1 MTNFICLLDHWQS
14 LAGAFV
20 GGFSGLIAALVVAG
34 SANRREQRAAAMLII
49 VDLTSFGAAGEALRQ
64 LAKKLNVPSDKHHLL
79 LSNKLAI
86 SRPKLSPLFE
96 ASMVRVMTVDDNL
109 SAHLSML
116 KIAYNGIEE
125 SFARLRLDLDTA
137 KGQSG
142 DRAPRTQREK
152 EADSRLI
159 TMGFERIEA
168 HAKCADMLM
177 SNLIFSRFRLW
188 HRIRMQLRPNDDEK
202 ECVRLLREGVVKDR

>member
-1 MTNFICLLDHWQS
+1 MTNLICFLDHWQS

-20 GGFSGLIAALVVAG
+20 GGLSGLVAALVVAG

-49 VDLTSFGAAGEALRQ
+49 VDLTSFGAAGETLRQ
-64 LAKKLNVPSDKHHLL
+64 LGKKLNVPSDKHHLL
-79 LSNKLAI
+79 LANGLVI

-109 SAHLSML
+109 SAHLSMI
-116 KIAYNGIEE
+116 KIVYSSIEE
-125 SFARLRLDLDTA
+125 SFARLRLDVDTA
-137 KGQSG
+137 KGQLG
-142 DRAPRTQREK
+142 DRAPRAEQEK
-152 EADSRLI
+152 EADARLI
-159 TMGFERIEA
+159 AMGFARIEA

-188 HRIRMQLRPNDDEK
+188 HRIRMRLRPNDEEK
-202 ECVRLLREGVVKDR
+202 ECARLLREGTVKR